1 MIVTDDTFDTVVQ
14 THKVILIDFFADW
27 CGPCKMMNP
36 ILEEISKENGLWV
49 GKLNVDENLAKTEE
63 YSVQTIPTMVLF
75 VDGKPVHRVP
85 GAMPKHKLLKELEQW
100 I

>member
-1 MIVTDDTFDTVVQ
+1 MIVTDQNFDTVINS
-14 THKVILIDFFADW
+14 HKVVLIDFFADW

-36 ILEEISKENGLWV
+36 ILEEISEENGLWI
-49 GKLNVDENLAKTEE
+49 GKLNVDKNLEKTEE

-75 VDGKPVHRVP
+75 VDGKPVNRIS
-85 GAMPKHKLLKELEQW
+85 GAIPKHKLLKELEEW

>member
-1 MIVTDDTFDTVVQ
+1 MIVTDENFDT
-14 THKVILIDFFADW
+14 TINSHKVILIDFFADW

-36 ILEEISKENGLWV
+36 ILEEIAEEKGLWI
-49 GKLNVDENLAKTEE
+49 GKLNVDENLEKTEE

-75 VDGKPVHRVP
+75 VDGKPVNRIS
-85 GAMPKHKLLKELEQW
+85 GAIPKHKLLKELEEW

>member
-1 MIVTDDTFDTVVQ
+1 MIVTDENFNTIINS
-14 THKVILIDFFADW
+14 HRVILIDFFADW

-36 ILEEISKENGLWV
+36 ILEEISKEKGLWV
-49 GKLNVDENLAKTEE
+49 GKLNVDENLEKTEE

-75 VDGKPVHRVP
+75 VDGKPVNRIS
-85 GAMPKHKLLKELEQW
+85 GAIPKHKLLKELEEW